1 MNEIHVTDNVKVVIY
16 RMLEKSPSIR
26 RFNRK
31 RSKVTF
37 APPCILR
44 LLWHRVVTSWLLWTA
59 LQKLWFCK
67 HLVISF
73 CLLKVFCAPWSRCYC
88 RETLRHGTADLHG
101 IQTSLE
107 QIYNRDNSES
117 FLDVEPETGEEE
129 EYAYPGDSLLSPRW
143 VMSGGCRYASG
154 VPGTLLQES
163 FTRQQRF
170 LVCPNTFQ

>member
-59 LQKLWFCK
+59 L
-67 HLVISF
+67 
-73 CLLKVFCAPWSRCYC
+73 
-88 RETLRHGTADLHG
+88 
-101 IQTSLE
+101 
-107 QIYNRDNSES
+107 
-117 FLDVEPETGEEE
+117 
-129 EYAYPGDSLLSPRW
+129 
-143 VMSGGCRYASG
+143 
-154 VPGTLLQES
+154 
-163 FTRQQRF
+163 
-170 LVCPNTFQ
+170 